1 MKITVDVSDDLVF
14 KIDRE
19 AQNDGH
25 SNRNAVIRKVLQL
38 FFGQTVNFSQME
50 VKRNKTEGTENE

>member
-1 MKITVDVSDDLVF
+1 MKITVDVSDEFIL

-19 AQNDGH
+19 AQKDGH

-38 FFGQTVNFSQME
+38 FFGGTVNFGQTA
-50 VKRNKTEGTENE
+50 VKEKKIKEAGK

>member
-1 MKITVDVSDDLVF
+1 MKITVDVSDELAL

-25 SNRNAVIRKVLQL
+25 SNRNAVVRKVLQL
-38 FFGQTVNFSQME
+38 FFDHKPNFTE
-50 VKRNKTEGTENE
+50 PLRNGNKTEETDR